1 MRINTIHEI
10 CKKNGVMPVLKLD
23 DAQQTEGIGRA
34 LIEGGLTVLEVT
46 LRSEYGLSAIK
57 QLKQL
62 HPEAIIGAGT
72 VTNVDQFKACV
83 DMGADFIVSPG
94 STSELLDFGAQSNMP
109 FLPGV
114 STVSEIMTA
123 MEFGFY
129 KLKLFP
135 ASIVGGPSF
144 LKSVF
149 GPLPQLRFCPTGG
162 VTSNNALDYLQLPN
176 VMCVGGTWLT
186 PPTLV
191 EKHDWSGIKDLARYA
206 AIHLNTMSSYES

>member
-1 MRINTIHEI
+1 MRTKTIDSI
-10 CKKNGVMPVLKLD
+10 CKMNGVMPVLKLN
-23 DAQQTEGIGRA
+23 DAQQTAGIGRA

-72 VTNVDQFKACV
+72 VTNVDQFKECV

-94 STSELLDFGAQSNMP
+94 FTSELLDFGAQSNMP

-129 KLKLFP
+129 KLKLFILEISQGNVC
-135 ASIVGGPSF
+135 SI
-144 LKSVF
+144 
-149 GPLPQLRFCPTGG
+149 
-162 VTSNNALDYLQLPN
+162 
-176 VMCVGGTWLT
+176 
-186 PPTLV
+186 
-191 EKHDWSGIKDLARYA
+191 
-206 AIHLNTMSSYES
+206 

>member
-1 MRINTIHEI
+1 
-10 CKKNGVMPVLKLD
+10 
-23 DAQQTEGIGRA
+23 
-34 LIEGGLTVLEVT
+34 
-46 LRSEYGLSAIK
+46 
-57 QLKQL
+57 
-62 HPEAIIGAGT
+62 
-72 VTNVDQFKACV
+72 
-83 DMGADFIVSPG
+83 
-94 STSELLDFGAQSNMP
+94 
-109 FLPGV
+109 
-114 STVSEIMTA
+114 MTA

-206 AIHLNTMSSYES
+206 ATHLNTMSSYEL

>member
-1 MRINTIHEI
+1 MNTNTINEI
-10 CKKNGVMPVLKLD
+10 CKSNGVMPVLKLN

-62 HPEAIIGAGT
+62 YPEAIIGAGT

-94 STSELLDFGAQSNMP
+94 TTVELLDFGSMSDTS

-114 STVSEIMTA
+114 STVSEVLRA
-123 MEFGFY
+123 MEFGFQ
-129 KLKLFP
+129 KFKLFP

-144 LKSVF
+144 LKSIY
-149 GPLPQLRFCPTGG
+149 GPLPQLKFCPTGG
-162 VTSNNALDYLQLPN
+162 VTPKNAPDYLQLPN

-186 PPTLV
+186 PTNLV
-191 EKHDWSGIKDLARYA
+191 EEQDWLAIKDLARYA
-206 AIHLNTMSSYES
+206 SSHLNTMFSYEP